1 MRVWGLP
8 QSKTMGAILLLV
20 AVVVS
25 SCASPEL
32 RKADGYAEH
41 GEWDKAVEAYREAA
55 KKEPFSETV
64 QSRMGLAKTRAAE
77 RHYEAGRR
85 ALDADRLP
93 DAVQEFK
100 LALGFDPSKPE
111 HHAAMTMVLR
121 LKEARDQMHTG
132 EKLQGLGRLEEALA
146 AFERAIELDASLSH
160 ASDGITEITKQ
171 QRAAKMIGG
180 SLEPITLRFQ
190 NAKLREVFEIV
201 ARTAGVNVIFD
212 KEVRDDP
219 ITIFIK
225 QLPFDEAL
233 DLILNTNGLVAQ
245 RVAADTILVMPN
257 NKQKQAQYQDLLMR
271 TFYLSNAKAK
281 DAVNMVRTLLDSKK
295 IYVDEKVN
303 AIVVRDEPAK
313 LQLAERLL
321 FAIDRREPE
330 VELDLEVLEVNRT
343 KSLKYGLNY
352 AKQAGYG
359 LRPPSGTG
367 GISTA
372 PTTWAF
378 EALTSLGAG
387 SYLFLIPS
395 SVLIDFFKQD
405 SDAKT
410 LASPKL
416 RVLNNK
422 TASINVGDKQP
433 ILLSTTNVLPGQAAT
448 GAVPTTSTVT
458 SIEFK
463 DTGVKLTVE
472 PSINLVDE
480 VTLKLKVEVTRL
492 GDQVTL
498 QASPEIKQF
507 KFGTRMAETVLML
520 KDDETVVL
528 AGLIQDEERKN
539 RSSVPLIGDIPWL
552 GQLFTSTTT
561 DRVATEVVLTI
572 TPRIVRSMT
581 APPIAQQAF
590 WSGTESTYATEQLF
604 PPRPSAVKYAASKSS
619 GDRVVRP
626 AAEAGA
632 GMEGVSVPD
641 DTAATSDTPSPG
653 GRRANDELAGKA
665 PLSTRKMPARVM
677 GGLSLNPEE
686 LTAAVGQEFRL
697 DLVTSQ
703 AATIGEAG
711 LTVSYDPQTIEFMRV
726 VPGAASISARAAD
739 GQVVIAVN
747 RQAPGGAGEA
757 VLAMLFFHAKVP
769 GDSELS
775 LRTIAAAGSSSE
787 GGEQPVRQAVVHVQ

>member
-1 MRVWGLP
+1 MSKKDSVWANMRVAG
-8 QSKTMGAILLLV
+8 LLLAV
-20 AVVVS
+20 AVSGCV
-25 SCASPEL
+25 SPEL
-32 RKADGYAEH
+32 RKADQYADQ
-41 GEWDKAVEAYREAA
+41 GEWDRAVEAYRAAA
-55 KKEPFSETV
+55 KKEPFSEAV
-64 QSRMGLAKTRAAE
+64 QTRMDHAKARAAE
-77 RHYEAGRR
+77 GHYMAGRR
-85 ALDADRLP
+85 ALDMDRLP
-93 DAVQEFK
+93 DAIGEFK
-100 LALGFDPSKPE
+100 LALGLDPSKPE
-111 HHAAMTMVLR
+111 HQAGMTMVLR
-121 LKEARDQMHTG
+121 LKEARDQLHAG

-146 AFERAIELDASLSH
+146 SFERAIELDPSLGRASEGVT
-160 ASDGITEITKQ
+160 AITAQ
-171 QRAAKMIGG
+171 QRAARMIGG
-180 SLEPITLRFQ
+180 SSEPITLRFQ

-201 ARTAGVNVIFD
+201 ARTAGVNVMFD
-212 KEVRDDP
+212 KEVRDEP

-225 QLPFDEAL
+225 ELPFDEAL
-233 DLILNTNGLVAQ
+233 DLILNINGLVAQ
-245 RVAADTILVMPN
+245 RVAADTILVMPKN
-257 NKQKQAQYQDLLMR
+257 QQKQAQYQDLLMR

-281 DAVNMVRTLLDSKK
+281 DAVNLVRTLLDSKK
-295 IYVDEKVN
+295 IYVDDKVN

-330 VELDLEVLEVNRT
+330 VELDVEVLEVNRT
-343 KSLKYGLNY
+343 KSLKYGINY

-359 LRPPSGTG
+359 IRPPTGTG

-395 SVLIDFFKQD
+395 SILIDFFKQD

-422 TASINVGDKQP
+422 SASINIGDKQP
-433 ILLSTTNVLPGQAAT
+433 ILLSTTNVLPGQAVT

-472 PSINLVDE
+472 PTINLADE
-480 VTLKLKVEVTRL
+480 VTLKLKIEVTRL

-539 RSSVPLIGDIPWL
+539 RSSVPLIGDIPWV

-581 APPIAQQAF
+581 PPPIAQQAF
-590 WSGTESTYATEQLF
+590 WSGTEQAYATEQLF
-604 PPRPSAVKYAASKSS
+604 PPRASVVKHPAPQAS
-619 GDRVVRP
+619 GDRARRAVSEETAGMKP
-626 AAEAGA
+626 AAAPGEQTAIA
-632 GMEGVSVPD
+632 SPVEETPPPTRKVPD
-641 DTAATSDTPSPG
+641 
-653 GRRANDELAGKA
+653 
-665 PLSTRKMPARVM
+665 RVA

-686 LTAAVGQEFRL
+686 LTAAIGQEFRL

-703 AATIGEAG
+703 VETMNEAAIS
-711 LTVSYDPQTIEFMRV
+711 VSYDPNMMEFRRV
-726 VPGAASISARAAD
+726 VPGAASISARSED
-739 GQVVIAVN
+739 GRVVLAVKK
-747 RQAPGGAGEA
+747 QALGGAGEA
-757 VLAMLFFHAKVP
+757 VLAMLFFQAKAQ
-769 GDSELS
+769 GDSALRLGGPAGAAPSGGDEPQS
-775 LRTIAAAGSSSE
+775 LR
-787 GGEQPVRQAVVHVQ
+787 QAMVHVR